1 MDYRILLQEENDAVR
16 ERYELSMERIRSMDT
31 EEMGL
36 PYGCYFKKVSAFI
49 RRIERLAKRVEET
62 GLSGEDGLEG
72 TSLTLE
78 ALQEENYAL
87 YQDILPENYRESF
100 ANPDYAVKVFGDG
113 YGQLL
118 SFLYTEIR
126 ADIVYAFEMRLM
138 NGRSSQ
144 IGQPVEKPSHHH
156 ISGQPAGV
164 IRPPALCPYD

>member
-62 GLSGEDGLEG
+62 GLNGEEGLEG

-87 YQDILPENYRESF
+87 YKDILPENYRESF
-100 ANPDYAVKVFGDG
+100 ANPDYAVEVLGDG

-138 NGRSSQ
+138 NITILNELFLEVYNLFAQ
-144 IGQPVEKPSHHH
+144 AWEE
-156 ISGQPAGV
+156 
-164 IRPPALCPYD
+164 